1 MNICPLLLLVGKKKE
16 NKLVAE
22 RVRQYIQ
29 NVRSAWL
36 HPSTRSSLDG
46 V

>member
-22 RVRQYIQ
+22 HDRKYFYEYVRY
-29 NVRSAWL
+29 
-36 HPSTRSSLDG
+36 T
-46 V
+46 

>member
-22 RVRQYIQ
+22 HDRQYF
-29 NVRSAWL
+29 L
-36 HPSTRSSLDG
+36 
-46 V
+46 

>member
-22 RVRQYIQ
+22 HDRQYFCDY
-29 NVRSAWL
+29 VR
-36 HPSTRSSLDG
+36 
-46 V
+46 